1 MPRFATEA
9 FGRGSYRLML
19 ESLDAMFLNGDCEL
33 ESFKRISESSPYC
46 VNRGR
51 RVGQEPSLRRPQ
63 FGLSLVPKMWRPCH
77 ETTAFL
83 TDGGGRAFQE
93 AVGKCVWTVE
103 DQLRQ

>member
-1 MPRFATEA
+1 MKRL
-9 FGRGSYRLML
+9 GGSSYRLML
-19 ESLDAMFLNGDCEL
+19 ESLDAMFLNGDCKL
-33 ESFKRISESSPYC
+33 ESFNRMSESSPYG

-51 RVGQEPSLRRPQ
+51 RVGQEPPLRRPQ
-63 FGLSLVPKMWRPCH
+63 FSLSLGPKMWRPCH

-93 AVGKCVWTVE
+93 AVGICVWTVE

>member
-1 MPRFATEA
+1 M
-9 FGRGSYRLML
+9 ML

-33 ESFKRISESSPYC
+33 ESFNRMSESLPYC
-46 VNRGR
+46 VKRGR
-51 RVGQEPSLRRPQ
+51 RVGQEPPLRTPQ
-63 FGLSLVPKMWRPCH
+63 FSLSLVPKMSRSCH